1 MKSIQNN
8 NYHHGDLQNALI
20 EAALKLIKKKNGW
33 QFTLREVARIAGVS
47 HTALYR
53 HFADKASLLTEL
65 AIFGFEKMA
74 NEISKTI
81 DTKLSAK
88 DQLIA
93 AAKSYIE
100 FGTKNSAL
108 YQLMFSSEAGTKNNV
123 HLNERAIET
132 FSLLIRI
139 LEKGQHKG
147 LIRNR
152 PIKGLAAACW
162 AQVHGL
168 TMLSIHG
175 LLLPEKVGENP
186 IGSALESLIEGIE
199 A

>member
-47 HTALYR
+47 HTAPYR

-108 YQLMFSSEAGTKNNV
+108 TGINWYYKSGWFAGLGLRYMDAGRPR
-123 HLNERAIET
+123 LNGN
-132 FSLLIRI
+132 SGDL
-139 LEKGQHKG
+139 KVDSDG
-147 LIRNR
+147 LSTE
-152 PIKGLAAACW
+152 L
-162 AQVHGL
+162 
-168 TMLSIHG
+168 
-175 LLLPEKVGENP
+175 KVGFRF
-186 IGSALESLIEGIE
+186 
-199 A
+199 